1 MITSEMSLK
10 EVSTHLEAREAL
22 TEAMERSVL
31 ELERFLVCLLFF
43 LLFFICLFLYFA
55 WSWRCFHEKLLWW
68 CGTPARQSRDRSE
81 AATEGMRH
89 HWLESWL
96 NMLINPNHNVRL
108 QYVTLPGK
116 MWWTQVEELFSQEA
130 LRLACQSR

>member
-1 MITSEMSLK
+1 MIMITSEISLK
-10 EVSTHLEAREAL
+10 EASTHLEAREAL

-31 ELERFLVCLLFF
+31 DLKRFLVCLFVFYLFVF
-43 LLFFICLFLYFA
+43 YFA

-81 AATEGMRH
+81 AATGGTRH

-96 NMLINPNHNVRL
+96 NMLI
-108 QYVTLPGK
+108 
-116 MWWTQVEELFSQEA
+116 
-130 LRLACQSR
+130 